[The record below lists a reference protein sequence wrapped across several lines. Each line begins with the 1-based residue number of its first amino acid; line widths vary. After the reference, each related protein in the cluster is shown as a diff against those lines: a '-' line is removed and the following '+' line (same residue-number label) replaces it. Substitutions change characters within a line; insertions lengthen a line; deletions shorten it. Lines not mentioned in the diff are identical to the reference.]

1 MAGDMK
7 IARESM
13 KDIEIDEGQGQ
24 EGGEEGGEE
33 PRGEEIR
40 EIKEKILSSERPFK
54 KIKGARKNESTKRS
68 RKEKETVYGFPEYDI
83 DLFVF
88 KGDYTDRFLLSLLK
102 ERIEEEEERLKEEKR
117 KIETFEETLRE
128 RGL

>member
-1 MAGDMK
+1 
-7 IARESM
+7 M